1 MTSDDAAGTTTVPT
15 DTGAFGLATDEVRAG
30 ADPVAPAPGRH
41 DPRTHDERRW
51 GLDGDRELWEGGRA
65 VGGGGDNG

>member
-30 ADPVAPAPGRH
+30 ADPVAQATGPLAP
-41 DPRTHDERRW
+41 ERR
-51 GLDGDRELWEGGRA
+51 DPARA
-65 VGGGGDNG
+65 LAVRLPSPAAEIV